1 MAQNSHAVDVRH
13 DRVGQVLELGCESP
27 SVHDHDGQ
35 LHMVLAA
42 GGSLPLLKGKRCFM
56 LWSCDC
62 CDEGAAIM
70 YQGVL
75 KRLREF

>member
-1 MAQNSHAVDVRH
+1 MLLMYAMT
-13 DRVGQVLELGCESP
+13 GLGKSWNWVAKV
-27 SVHDHDGQ
+27 SMFMITMGNWQ
-35 LHMVLAA
+35 LAA